1 MIDIHM
7 NSILNIMNEKNVLTV
22 SRKNINMV
30 SIDEKIKVKRKINAG
45 VLKYQKFNRAYHAYL
60 NKM

>member
-7 NSILNIMNEKNVLTV
+7 NFILNIMNEKNVLTV

-45 VLKYQKFNRAYHAYL
+45 VLKYQKFNMAYHAYL